1 MTPEEANKLRLVAA
15 EVIDQLWADC
25 QTSQLELLRDQLL
38 RQGEHELFLQRLENE
53 EEPKT
58 MTPIPQEFIK
68 EYVDELINA
77 AKLFGDSRMGN
88 AAMIRADAIMDM
100 VKAFRDKKEPKQ

>member
-1 MTPEEANKLRLVAA
+1 
-15 EVIDQLWADC
+15 
-25 QTSQLELLRDQLL
+25 
-38 RQGEHELFLQRLENE
+38 
-53 EEPKT
+53 

-68 EYVDELINA
+68 EYVDELISA

-100 VKAFRDKKEPKQ
+100 VKAFRDKKEPQRP